1 MRESERQQRK
11 GETAQM
17 GVREEPVISEQQSD
31 RRDEHTDQREME
43 SIQMTRNDELR
54 RPLPT
59 DTVIMVEHGSFSN
72 QVEAAS
78 GDFTEEENSDQ
89 VPPVSVQGEPQVKE
103 IVVGP
108 EQREAGSPITST
120 PVRGQPKPVC
130 LSKDQLPAD
139 QNETEPSREKG
150 VNGVPLGSDETGNG
164 SANSLA
170 CDEDT
175 RPAVPMVK
183 LDCFPPP
190 PMPVFDYDDDLPPP
204 PSPVCLSRSTE
215 YLLLHTDADSESSS
229 PLVLTPF
236 ASPVPLR
243 KSLLAVHFPN
253 QTEGAFSR
261 PSSLLSLPPLPD
273 NYGQDGCDTW
283 LELELP
289 PPPDHVVSR
298 STSPQSDQSQDILQ
312 VDVQQSLLLT
322 SETWESSAKNN
333 PLVEEFPG
341 RADVGKTP
349 LSLAVQ
355 EEEFRKEAT
364 PVEVSRLVARVRNSL
379 SREGQ
384 DGIRS
389 ALLGEASEGTD
400 DGNPVRNPYPDIEV
414 PSSATVHVVMSPGSD
429 SGDCRV
435 DEGTC
440 RSGYSSDQ
448 HDYHGPYEVSKS
460 YSRSSLPG
468 HRYSSAIQACLDRD
482 YALRQGYMS
491 DDNLRDVYSSLDDSP
506 ASTISR
512 EFRYGKKER
521 ERLMEQADL
530 FASRLRNWTSSPQVR
545 YTARPLHAASSSNA
559 HRRYVMTPTHTGPDK
574 LAYLPVARSSSCDIL
589 EFDSPHRGYGRKRRP
604 VAEPL
609 STRPGLQHT
618 VL

>member
-1 MRESERQQRK
+1 MLQQQRTKSGRGSEVHNEGYQAKTSLQVRPQMRESERQQRK

-130 LSKDQLPAD
+130 LSKDQLPADQNETEPSREKGVNGVPLGSDETGNGSKDQLSAD

-298 STSPQSDQSQDILQ
+298 STSPQSDQ
-312 VDVQQSLLLT
+312 VKWAT
-322 SETWESSAKNN
+322 
-333 PLVEEFPG
+333 
-341 RADVGKTP
+341 
-349 LSLAVQ
+349 LA
-355 EEEFRKEAT
+355 
-364 PVEVSRLVARVRNSL
+364 
-379 SREGQ
+379 G
-384 DGIRS
+384 
-389 ALLGEASEGTD
+389 
-400 DGNPVRNPYPDIEV
+400 
-414 PSSATVHVVMSPGSD
+414 
-429 SGDCRV
+429 
-435 DEGTC
+435 
-440 RSGYSSDQ
+440 
-448 HDYHGPYEVSKS
+448 
-460 YSRSSLPG
+460 
-468 HRYSSAIQACLDRD
+468 
-482 YALRQGYMS
+482 
-491 DDNLRDVYSSLDDSP
+491 
-506 ASTISR
+506 
-512 EFRYGKKER
+512 
-521 ERLMEQADL
+521 
-530 FASRLRNWTSSPQVR
+530 
-545 YTARPLHAASSSNA
+545 
-559 HRRYVMTPTHTGPDK
+559 
-574 LAYLPVARSSSCDIL
+574 L
-589 EFDSPHRGYGRKRRP
+589 EFALW
-604 VAEPL
+604 AE
-609 STRPGLQHT
+609 TEEA
-618 VL
+618 